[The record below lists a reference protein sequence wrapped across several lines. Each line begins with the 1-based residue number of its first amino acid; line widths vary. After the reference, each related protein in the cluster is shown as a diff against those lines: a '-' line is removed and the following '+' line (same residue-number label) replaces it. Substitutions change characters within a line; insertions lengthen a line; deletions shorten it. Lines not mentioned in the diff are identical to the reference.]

1 MTSPV
6 FYILVALTLTS
17 AIISITFFIAW
28 KTLGN
33 KPYALSWC
41 VAFLAAT
48 CQWFLNLAMS
58 VFPNFASYWITVN
71 GLAVVVITL
80 GLQGHCQR
88 TNCSKLPK
96 NLWPYAG
103 LVYAAVIWITV
114 VEQHIGLAIA
124 FLPGVAALTL
134 FASAAM
140 IVRHREQTRPAE
152 WAAATCIFVFGIA
165 QLATSAV
172 ALMQGPAGDQAYRDL
187 YMHFNFMTLPAGY
200 TGMAIFVIFM
210 MASDL
215 SEELKELAVRDQLTG
230 LLNRRGFAEQG
241 AAAFSFSR
249 RTGRPVS
256 VIMTDVDRFKDIND
270 EFGHAAGDAAL
281 RHFAQILK
289 VGRRTEDILAR
300 VGGEEFAL
308 VLPGANLER
317 AMDIA
322 EALCAQLQAAPLE
335 IAGVV
340 MEMTASFGVAMI
352 SMRDTALTDIV
363 MRADRALYRSKRA
376 GRNRVDLESSQLMKA
391 ADGSLRPATSQA

>member
-28 KTLGN
+28 KTLGH

-41 VAFLAAT
+41 IAFLAAT
-48 CQWFLNLAMS
+48 CQWFLNLAMP
-58 VFPNFASYWITVN
+58 VFPNFASYWLTVN

-80 GLQGHCQR
+80 GLRGHCQR
-88 TNCSKLPK
+88 TNSKMLPE
-96 NLWPYAG
+96 NLWPHAG
-103 LVYAAVIWITV
+103 LVYTAVVWITV

-124 FLPGVAALTL
+124 FMPGVAALTL
-134 FASAAM
+134 FISAVM
-140 IVRHREQTRPAE
+140 IVRHRDHTRPAE
-152 WAAATCIFVFGIA
+152 WAAAASIFIFGIA
-165 QLATSAV
+165 QLVTAGV
-172 ALMQGPAGDQAYRDL
+172 ALLQGPAGDQAYRDL

-215 SEELKELAVRDQLTG
+215 SEELKELAAHDQLTG
-230 LLNRRGFAEQG
+230 LLNRRGFGEQG
-241 AAAFSFSR
+241 AAAYSFAR
-249 RTGRPVS
+249 RTGRYVS

-281 RHFAQILK
+281 CQFAGILQA
-289 VGRRTEDILAR
+289 GRRAEDVLAR

-308 VLPGANLER
+308 ILPGANLER

-322 EALCAQLQAAPLE
+322 EALCAKLEAAPLDVE
-335 IAGVV
+335 GVA
-340 MEMTASFGVAMI
+340 MEMTASFGVATI
-352 SMRDTALTDIV
+352 SVEDKGITDIV
-363 MRADRALYRSKRA
+363 KRADRALYRSKRA
-376 GRNRVDLESSQLMKA
+376 GRNRVDLESSQLVKTTG
-391 ADGSLRPATSQA
+391 GSLRRAASRA

>member
-88 TNCSKLPK
+88 TNCNRLPK

-241 AAAFSFSR
+241 AAAYSFSR

-322 EALCAQLQAAPLE
+322 ESLCARLEAAPLD
-335 IAGVV
+335 IDGVA